1 MRRWPTRLCRSD
13 PKAPRSRQLFPSEVG
28 TCVVASAMPNRVAV
42 PTGSEG
48 AKPSNRLLRAL
59 PVRELSDLQPYLEP
73 LSPGTVVVDANQSLA
88 QIYFVESGV
97 ISLLAVV
104 ENRAAAGV
112 ATIGR
117 EGAVGVA
124 MLLLGGE
131 AALGRCQVL
140 VPGLALAMEV
150 SRFRSALQQSSKLR
164 AACEAWTRVLFI
176 QVLQAVSCGRLHTV
190 EQRCARW
197 LLMCADQTER
207 EALELTQE
215 GLAGMLGVPR
225 TTLADATCTLERA
238 GLICHRRDGF
248 TVLDRRG
255 LEAAACD
262 CYRIVRDRC
271 DRLVA
276 PTLRD

>member
-1 MRRWPTRLCRSD
+1 M
-13 PKAPRSRQLFPSEVG
+13 PK
-28 TCVVASAMPNRVAV
+28 RVAV
-42 PTGSEG
+42 PMGSER
-48 AKPSNRLLRAL
+48 AKPSNLLLRAL
-59 PVRELSDLQPYLEP
+59 PVSEWSDFQPYLEPVP
-73 LSPGTVVVDANQSLA
+73 LSPGTVIVDANQPLA
-88 QIYFVESGV
+88 QIFFVESGV

-104 ENRAAAGV
+104 ANRAAAGV

-124 MLLLGGE
+124 TLVLGGDS
-131 AALGRCQVL
+131 ALGRCQVL

-150 SRFRSALQQSSKLR
+150 SRFQSALQRSLR
-164 AACEAWTRVLFI
+164 LRTACEAWTRVLFS

-197 LLMCADQTER
+197 LLMCADQTET
-207 EALELTQE
+207 EALALTQE

-225 TTLADATCTLERA
+225 AKMVDTTSTLERA
-238 GLICHRRDGF
+238 GLIHHRGDAF

-262 CYRIVRDRC
+262 CYRIVRDRYE
-271 DRLVA
+271 RLVA
-276 PTLRD
+276 HTFA